1 MSKEF
6 KAKRKGTKVTT
17 GVVRL
22 SYANLLEARAIQEGQ
37 EAKYSVSL
45 IIPKDDKETLKVI
58 KEAIEEAKELGL
70 SKFGGKK
77 PTGLRTPVRDGDEER
92 PDDDTYANSYF
103 INANSKQKP
112 KVLEFIKFT
121 PDGKIKAEP
130 IDSSDDVYS
139 GMYAQVSVN
148 FFAYNTSGNKGI
160 AAGLGNV
167 LKVDDGERL
176 GGGSSAEDDF
186 DLDDGDDDFDFEV

>member
-22 SYANLLEARAIQEGQ
+22 SYANLLEPKAIQEGQ
-37 EAKYSVSL
+37 EAKFSVSL
-45 IIPKDDKETLKVI
+45 IISKDDKDTLKMV
-58 KEAIEEAKELGL
+58 KEAIAEATELGL

-77 PTGLRTPVRDGDEER
+77 PAGLRTPVRDGDEER
-92 PDDDTYANSYF
+92 PDDETYANSYF

-112 KVLEFIKFT
+112 KILEFVKFT
-121 PDGKIKAEP
+121 PEGKVVAAKEP
-130 IDSSDDVYS
+130 LTSSDDVYS
-139 GMYAQVSVN
+139 GMYACVSVN
-148 FFAYNTSGNKGI
+148 FFAYNTGGNKGI
-160 AAGLGNV
+160 GAGLGNV

-186 DLDDGDDDFDFEV
+186 DLDDNDDDFEF

>member
-22 SYANLLEARAIQEGQ
+22 SYANLLEPKAVSEGQ
-37 EAKYSVSL
+37 EEKYSVSL
-45 IIPKDDKETLKVI
+45 IIPKDDKDTLKAV
-58 KEAIEEAKELGL
+58 KEAIEEAKELGKA
-70 SKFGGKK
+70 SKFGGKV
-77 PTGLRTPVRDGDEER
+77 PAGLKLPIRDGDEER
-92 PDDDTYANSYF
+92 PDDEVYSNSYF

-112 KVLEFIKFT
+112 KILEFIKFT
-121 PDGKIKAEP
+121 SEGKIKAEP
-130 IDSSDDVYS
+130 IDSSEDVYS
-139 GMYAQVSVN
+139 GMYACVSVN

-167 LKVDDGERL
+167 LKVEDGDRL
-176 GGGSSAEDDF
+176 GGGSSAEEDF
-186 DLDDGDDDFDFEV
+186 DLDNDDEDFDFN

>member
-22 SYANLLEARAIQEGQ
+22 SYANLLEPKAIQEGQ
-37 EAKYSVSL
+37 EAKFSVSL
-45 IIPKDDKETLKVI
+45 IISKDDKDTLKMV
-58 KEAIEEAKELGL
+58 KEAIAEATELGL

-77 PTGLRTPVRDGDEER
+77 PAGLRTPVRDGDEER
-92 PDDDTYANSYF
+92 PDDETYANSYF

-112 KVLEFIKFT
+112 KILEFVKFT
-121 PDGKIKAEP
+121 PEGKVVAAKEP
-130 IDSSDDVYS
+130 LTSSDDVYS

-148 FFAYNTSGNKGI
+148 FFAYNTGGNKGI
-160 AAGLGNV
+160 GAGLGNV

-186 DLDDGDDDFDFEV
+186 DLDDNDDDFEF